1 MTSIKPLHVSARGR
15 HLQEIF
21 QNKGIQD
28 FLEKLTGSLLVKKF
42 PAFYGTRRLFNAF
55 TSTGLK
61 YSYSYSKIH

>member
-28 FLEKLTGSLLVKKF
+28 FLEKLNVSQLLMKF
-42 PAFYGTRRLFNAF
+42 PRFYGTRRIITAF
-55 TSTGLK
+55 TRACLK
-61 YSYSYSKIH
+61 Y